1 MKIFL
6 LEIVIL
12 LLDSYHFL
20 FVLTCLSWIHEIML
34 SNITLIFNITVKHII
49 TTLLSRSMI
58 DDWSPII
65 ILLIIP
71 KTFVL
76 AWPRHQRSF
85 SIKHHHE
92 LSYKV
97 VNVEILINAKM
108 EKEDEK
114 RSCEMSLPATS
125 LHDIVHSCKRYINSI
140 LIIDF
145 S

>member
-1 MKIFL
+1 MWEGKDMKIFL

-34 SNITLIFNITVKHII
+34 CNITLIFNITMKHII
-49 TTLLSRSMI
+49 TTLLFRSMI
-58 DDWSPII
+58 DNWSPII

-71 KTFVL
+71 KTFIL

-114 RSCEMSLPATS
+114 RIEYLSYFDLNVMEDSDL
-125 LHDIVHSCKRYINSI
+125 
-140 LIIDF
+140 
-145 S
+145 